1 MQQTVRVTRL
11 LEAGYAEVFFE
22 RQSACSGD
30 CHQCG
35 GCGAVK
41 EKLFVRAK
49 NQIGAKPGDR
59 VIIQSDTRS
68 VMISVLCVYLIP
80 MVLFF
85 AGYALGAVL
94 DFMPGLV
101 GGIGFFLGVIPI
113 LLRNRY
119 VQQKEECAFQ
129 ITAFAQE
136 S

>member
-11 LEAGYAEVFFE
+11 LEPGYAEVFFE

-59 VIIQSDTRS
+59 VIIESDTKS
-68 VMISVLCVYLIP
+68 VMISIFLVYLLP
-80 MVLFF
+80 VVLFF
-85 AGYALGAVL
+85 AGYALGTVL
-94 DFMPGLV
+94 HFMPGLV

-113 LLRNRY
+113 LIRNRY
-119 VQQKEECAFQ
+119 VEQKEECTFRISAFVQ
-129 ITAFAQE
+129 G
-136 S
+136 